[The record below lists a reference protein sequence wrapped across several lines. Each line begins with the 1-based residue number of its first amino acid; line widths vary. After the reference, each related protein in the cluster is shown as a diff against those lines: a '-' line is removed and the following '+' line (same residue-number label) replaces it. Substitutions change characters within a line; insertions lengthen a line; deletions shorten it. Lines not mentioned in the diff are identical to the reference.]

1 MLAVVCALGAS
12 ACWGLADFL
21 GGLQSRRLS
30 TLTVVLGVETAGLV
44 IVAALV
50 VATGTAPPGAREA
63 AWAVGAGLAGVVGL
77 GAFYRALAVGTM
89 SVVAPVSSIGVA
101 LPVLVGLAR
110 GDRLS
115 AAQAVGL
122 ACAIAGVL
130 LAGREHEEHPQAGA
144 SRHAL
149 LLALAAAAGFGTYFL
164 GAAEAAAGGVLWTLL
179 LGRVAAL
186 PVLAAVAVAVRAPLV
201 PATRDAARLA
211 GIGAFDL
218 GATGLY
224 ALATTKGLL
233 AVVAVLG
240 ALYPVTTVLL
250 ARVVLGERL
259 TRTQDVGVLV
269 VMAGVALIAAG

>member
-77 GAFYRALAVGTM
+77 GALYRALAVGTM
-89 SVVAPVSSIGVA
+89 SVVAPVSSTGVA

-115 AAQAVGL
+115 AVQAVGL

-130 LAGREHEEHPQAGA
+130 LGAQSLAVLAEVGRA
-144 SRHAL
+144 
-149 LLALAAAAGFGTYFL
+149 
-164 GAAEAAAGGVLWTLL
+164 
-179 LGRVAAL
+179 AAL

-201 PATRDAARLA
+201 PAPRDAARLA

-250 ARVVLGERL
+250 ARVALGERL
-259 TRTQDVGVLV
+259 TRTHDVGVLV